1 MESKE
6 KQVKIPMSL
15 FMKIVF
21 YFLFDETE
29 NHEQIK
35 TALETKIDAMVKHD
49 LYTKSK
55 TAETKEEREKAR
67 KEYLDVIGM
76 RDSFRW

>member
-1 MESKE
+1 MDKQ

-15 FMKIVF
+15 FIQILY

-29 NHEQIK
+29 KHEQIK
-35 TALETKIDAMVKHD
+35 SDLESKLDSMLKHE

-55 TAETKEEREKAR
+55 IADTKEEREKAR
-67 KEYLDVIGM
+67 KEYLDMIGM

>member
-1 MESKE
+1 MDKQ

-15 FMKIVF
+15 FIQILY

-29 NHEQIK
+29 NHQQIK
-35 TALETKIDAMVKHD
+35 SDLESKLDSMVKHE

-55 TAETKEEREKAR
+55 IADTKEEREKAR
-67 KEYLDVIGM
+67 KEYLDMIGM